1 MKQKKELNVAI
12 GMRLRQA
19 RDFAGYTQEKLAEL
33 VDVSVQYI
41 SDLERG
47 VVGVSVPTLM
57 NLCRALNASSDFILF
72 NDKGDD
78 DEDVLMITRRIR
90 RFSPMQRRAAD
101 KVLDA
106 LTEAFA
112 LEKENAPEAENITN
126 LSDNMP

>member
-57 NLCRALNASSDFILF
+57 NLCRALNASSDF
-72 NDKGDD
+72 
-78 DEDVLMITRRIR
+78 TRRRKMRPR
-90 RFSPMQRRAAD
+90 RKTLQTFRITCRKKLRPG
-101 KVLDA
+101 KEDA
-106 LTEAFA
+106 S
-112 LEKENAPEAENITN
+112 KAENIAD
-126 LSDNMP
+126 LSDDMP